1 MKAKEFVAKHKKK
14 IICITVVIL
23 ILAMVA
29 VGILIYFMKG
39 NSGNQRSFGQ
49 KQMGGFGMSGEMISA
64 SGVTSTGMILEEF
77 EVENLETELEI
88 EEVYIS
94 SEQEIEEGTPVL
106 KLSEESVA
114 EAREELEKELKDA
127 DLAARAGLIEYQQQ
141 LITAEYD
148 RDSALL
154 SGEQAQAIYDET
166 VAGLESNVEKAQEAL
181 DDAKEQIAEYESYVN
196 DGTYSTYFKVDE
208 YQAIYDENLDVL
220 EQYMEEW
227 GLEWSDVTSGGH
239 VGSLEDVHNQYV
251 MVLSSLYSVLEQNY
265 KDLESAQNDYEDAVQ
280 NASFELQTLQLNLPS
295 LEQALAEAKEK
306 YETEILNAKLTLE
319 TSLANAKRAESDY
332 EIAVQKAESDY
343 ETLQDQLEDAQ
354 ENLDIFESSVG
365 DCYYYASS
373 SGTVLR
379 SMVRAEDVLT
389 SESVIFM
396 YSNREEMTV
405 TVSVDQD
412 DIAKIS
418 VGDTAS
424 VEAQGYGSFEGTV
437 TKINPVSASE
447 SRTSVT
453 YEVTVTLPQDVGEL
467 PTNQSVS
474 VIFGMGGRTNEGH

>member
-23 ILAMVA
+23 ILVMVA

-94 SEQEIEEGTPVL
+94 SEQEIEAGTPVL

-265 KDLESAQNDYEDAVQ
+265 KDLEEAQNDYEDAVQ
-280 NASFELQTLQLNLPS
+280 NAGFELQTLQLNLPS

-343 ETLQDQLEDAQ
+343 ETLQDRLEDAQ

-373 SGTVLR
+373 RGTVLR

-389 SESVIFM
+389 SESIIFM

-412 DIAKIS
+412 DIAKIA

-474 VIFGMGGRTNEGH
+474 VIFGMGGRTNEGQ